1 MGVTFKGAVHVA
13 SKPGSTCVSVC
24 MCCDNA
30 SAVHVASKPGSTC
43 VSVCMCCDNASGVH
57 VVIIQAVPVSLCAC
71 VVIMPVPCM
80 LLVNQTVPVCLC
92 ACVVIMPVVCMS
104 SSYRQYLCVCVHVL

>member
-1 MGVTFKGAVHVA
+1 MCLCACVVIM
-13 SKPGSTCVSVC
+13 PGCHHT
-24 MCCDNA
+24 
-30 SAVHVASKPGSTC
+30 GSTC

-57 VVIIQAVPVSLCAC
+57 VVIIQA
-71 VVIMPVPCM
+71 
-80 LLVNQTVPVCLC
+80 VPVCLC